1 MLQKPNDWQSKEE
14 KTMKD
19 EILNFEGFVRLVLEA
34 VKAAGIEYMLG
45 GAVAAWAWGEPR
57 STLDIDLV
65 VNIPLE
71 SVQSFSEE
79 LQRRDMLVPA
89 DIILDNILE
98 DRVDHPFNAIHSH
111 SGYKA
116 DLYPVREG
124 DELRLSAFNRR
135 QLINLG
141 ESLGEVFLHSP
152 EDLIIYKLWY
162 YSISQQTKHIRDIT
176 SIVMTLEDE
185 LDYSYIEM
193 WVGRKGL
200 INLWRELLDKIHS
213 RKDKNR

>member
-1 MLQKPNDWQSKEE
+1 
-14 KTMKD
+14 MKD
-19 EILNFEGFVRLVLEA
+19 EILSFEGFVRLVLDAIETP
-34 VKAAGIEYMLG
+34 GIEYMIG

-57 STLDIDLV
+57 STLDLDLV

-71 SVQSFSEE
+71 SVYFLSDE
-79 LQRRDMLVPA
+79 LKKRGMLVPA
-89 DIILDNILE
+89 EIILDNILE
-98 DRVDHPFNAIHSH
+98 NRVDLPINAIHMH

-124 DELRLSAFNRR
+124 DELRASAFTRR
-135 QLINLG
+135 KEIDLG
-141 ESLGEVFLHSP
+141 ESFGSVYLHSP

-176 SIVMTLEDE
+176 SIVMALGDE

-193 WVGRKGL
+193 WVFKKGL
-200 INLWRELLDKIHS
+200 VNIWRELASKIRS
-213 RKDKNR
+213 VKSENQKDHPDG